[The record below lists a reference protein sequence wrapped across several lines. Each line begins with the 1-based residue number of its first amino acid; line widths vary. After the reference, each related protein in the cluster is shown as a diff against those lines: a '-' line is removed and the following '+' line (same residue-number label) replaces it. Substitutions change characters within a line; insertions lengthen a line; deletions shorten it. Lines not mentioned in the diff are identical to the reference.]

1 MKTRKIP
8 LWHRVAAS
16 KRISEDVLSHSSHGR
31 ADIWVAEL
39 PALAV
44 QGCTLQSWEIWLAHS
59 IQWLHGRPTS
69 MTPASVSR
77 VVSCLSVLPSCR
89 SLRHSEYSHA
99 EGTQSPWGTFFFKIM
114 SSEQC
119 GCNLFLLFGLTE
131 YMPLFTAAPQE
142 LTEPVL
148 SILIYSTGAGGEC
161 SEGSHDLTAGDTQ
174 PTCSL
179 AST

>member
-1 MKTRKIP
+1 MG
-8 LWHRVAAS
+8 
-16 KRISEDVLSHSSHGR
+16 GR
-31 ADIWVAEL
+31 AVCSGSPGVHSAEL
-39 PALAV
+39 GNLA
-44 QGCTLQSWEIWLAHS
+44 CTFYPVTP
-59 IQWLHGRPTS
+59 RPPPST
-69 MTPASVSR
+69 TPASVSR

-131 YMPLFTAAPQE
+131 YMPLFSAAPQE

-174 PTCSL
+174 PTCSP